1 MPEDLVPYW
10 DMEAPKIPDEPRD
23 VSSAA
28 VIASALYEICTLGV
42 LRRFPMRNML
52 TILWQALL
60 QSVTQQD

>member
-1 MPEDLVPYW
+1 MKNHKKMPEDLVPYW

-42 LRRFPMRNML
+42 PEAISYKREFE
-52 TILWQALL
+52 IIF
-60 QSVTQQD
+60 